1 VLSALPFLMVW
12 SALLAGYIVI
22 PNRSVRLAH
31 AVIGSFIAALL
42 FEAAKRGFA
51 LYATRANYTQVY
63 GAIAIVPIF
72 IFWIYLSWAIVLFGA
87 SLTAS
92 LNAFDYRPASE
103 RLPRGQEFA
112 GLLRVLARFAA
123 AHREGRGL
131 RSEALMAFEPF
142 LTDDLLQR
150 YLGDLHRTGLIQCNE
165 VGEWVVVR
173 DFATIDLIEIYEEGS
188 YRLPDTPELALDE
201 PTAVRELLARLAASV
216 REGLDVPLS
225 EIFPPV
231 ARSGT

>member
-1 VLSALPFLMVW
+1 M
-12 SALLAGYIVI
+12 
-22 PNRSVRLAH
+22 
-31 AVIGSFIAALL
+31 AA
-42 FEAAKRGFA
+42 
-51 LYATRANYTQVY
+51 
-63 GAIAIVPIF
+63 
-72 IFWIYLSWAIVLFGA
+72 
-87 SLTAS
+87 
-92 LNAFDYRPASE
+92 
-103 RLPRGQEFA
+103 
-112 GLLRVLARFAA
+112 
-123 AHREGRGL
+123 
-131 RSEALMAFEPF
+131 EPF

-150 YLGDLHRTGLIQCNE
+150 SLGDLHRTGLIQCNE

-231 ARSGT
+231 ARSGTETKLPMEKA